1 VILAFHPHPR
11 PLSRQ
16 RERGEALYEGAAAF
30 DRGHPAGDDK
40 VRAFGALFLPSPAGG
55 RGVGGEGGCDQK
67 IAPVAAMKQ
76 RAHIALARSFRRSA
90 NASEEAAWRALRK
103 LRAQGFPARRQ
114 HQIGRFVVDLAITRA
129 RLVIEIDGAIHKLSD
144 VAENDACRQKELE
157 RAGWRIL
164 RVDTETA
171 MSEDHLIARV
181 QQELGL

>member
-1 VILAFHPHPR
+1 MKAQLLLIAVIRQAMTKCAPLAPFFS
-11 PLSRQ
+11 PLPLA
-16 RERGEALYEGAAAF
+16 GEG
-30 DRGHPAGDDK
+30 
-40 VRAFGALFLPSPAGG
+40 S
-55 RGVGGEGGCDQK
+55 GGEGGCDQK

-90 NASEEAAWRALRK
+90 NAPEEAAWRALRK
-103 LRAQGFPARRQ
+103 LRAQGFPTRRQ

-144 VAENDACRQKELE
+144 VAENDTSRQKELE
-157 RAGWRIL
+157 DAGWRIL
-164 RVDTETA
+164 RIDAETA